1 MDRMSRQRPEG
12 KRPRRE
18 RPAHADA
25 RPTRDASRRS
35 GDDEQKFHGRHACH
49 ALFAR
54 RPDDVIRV
62 YLLEERV
69 REFGPLL
76 KWCADQRRAYHI
88 VEAENLERLAE
99 TVHHQGIVI
108 LARKRRTWGEDGF
121 REAVAAGQVTG
132 TLLFLDG
139 VQNPH
144 NLGSILRTS
153 AHFGVTAI
161 LGSAEHL
168 PGVTASA
175 ARVAEG
181 GAEAVPLVRL
191 RNPKETLQA
200 LKIAGYR
207 LLAATS
213 HPGGN
218 VYAANIPDRSVVI
231 LGNEVVGVSPEIAA
245 LADGSLQIPGTGA
258 VESLNVAVACGILLS
273 EAARRRASS
282 SVKSEQPAP
291 PRHERSRRSQGKSRR
306 AR

>member
-1 MDRMSRQRPEG
+1 MPRHPHEG
-12 KRPRRE
+12 KRPRSE
-18 RPAHADA
+18 RPD
-25 RPTRDASRRS
+25 RPRPPRRPES
-35 GDDEQKFHGRHACH
+35 PPRRGGDDEQKFHGRHACH

-62 YLLEERV
+62 YVTEERV

-76 KWCADQRRAYHI
+76 KWCAEQRRAYHI
-88 VEAENLERLAE
+88 VENENLERIAE
-99 TVHHQGIVI
+99 TVHHQGVVV

-121 REAVAAGQVTG
+121 REAVASGRLTG
-132 TLLFLDG
+132 LLLFLDG

-153 AHFGVTAI
+153 AHFGVAAI
-161 LGSAEHL
+161 LGNAEDL

-191 RNPKETLQA
+191 RNSKDVLGQ
-200 LKIAGYR
+200 LKSAGFR

-218 VYAANIPDRSVVI
+218 VYAADIPEKSVII
-231 LGNEVVGVSPEIAA
+231 LGNEVHGVSPEIAA
-245 LADGSLQIPGTGA
+245 MADGSLQIPGTGA
-258 VESLNVAVACGILLS
+258 VESLNVAVACGVLLS
-273 EAARRRASS
+273 EAARRRDPSRPAVSDS
-282 SVKSEQPAP
+282 PAP
-291 PRHERSRRSQGKSRR
+291 PRSERSRPSRGKSRR